1 MSYRFELQDETVQ
14 QGARRIAVEQ
24 IDKAIQEIDDS
35 ALDVHKTVHQ
45 IRKRCKKVRGLIRLV
60 RGAFDGY
67 REENA
72 AFRDAARPLSYVRD
86 SEALLETYDA
96 LVEAYEDQIDR
107 PAFASVRRRLTL
119 RQKEIADAHDL
130 DRELA
135 DFRAEMTQAAKRA
148 RDWRIEAEGFAALA
162 GGLGKTYAR
171 ARKTMGAAESEGTAE
186 AFHEWRKRIKYHWH
200 HARLLAPSWPGPL
213 KAHRDAADTL
223 SDLLGDHHD
232 LAVLREVV
240 AADPDA
246 FGSAT
251 SVEALFGLT
260 RARQAVLETEAFH
273 LGAKLLAEPKS
284 ALVHRWGRYWA
295 TWHEKERERPA
306 VEAA

>member
-148 RDWRIEAEGFAALA
+148 RDWRIEAEGFAGLA

-171 ARKTMGAAESEGTAE
+171 ARKRWLPPRAN
-186 AFHEWRKRIKYHWH
+186 
-200 HARLLAPSWPGPL
+200 APRRPSTSGGSGSNTIGITRASWPRRGPG
-213 KAHRDAADTL
+213 H
-223 SDLLGDHHD
+223 S
-232 LAVLREVV
+232 
-240 AADPDA
+240 
-246 FGSAT
+246 
-251 SVEALFGLT
+251 
-260 RARQAVLETEAFH
+260 
-273 LGAKLLAEPKS
+273 
-284 ALVHRWGRYWA
+284 
-295 TWHEKERERPA
+295 RPIA
-306 VEAA
+306 MQPIR